1 MSRYGKETVNQLL
14 LLQEADMG
22 SKGTGNPD
30 ESDTFCQIR
39 QLLEQLE
46 QENACLRIS
55 DLAVNGQDLLAL
67 GFAPGPQLGKCLNR
81 LLEQVVEETLP
92 NEKSALLQKARELL
106 P

>member
-1 MSRYGKETVNQLL
+1 M
-14 LLQEADMG
+14 
-22 SKGTGNPD
+22 
-30 ESDTFCQIR
+30 
-39 QLLEQLE
+39 
-46 QENACLRIS
+46 
-55 DLAVNGQDLLAL
+55 NGQDLLAL